1 MEHQRG
7 YASWGWSKWADP
19 CASCQCQARH
29 VVNAKLGM
37 HPSPTSQHAL
47 KSRLGRIGCILIS
60 CILLEGLLQI
70 VLENSV
76 ETIILARVMEVGE
89 HLFEFAEEPR

>member
-1 MEHQRG
+1 M
-7 YASWGWSKWADP
+7 
-19 CASCQCQARH
+19 
-29 VVNAKLGM
+29 
-37 HPSPTSQHAL
+37 PSSECILLPRVHDELDGSQHAL